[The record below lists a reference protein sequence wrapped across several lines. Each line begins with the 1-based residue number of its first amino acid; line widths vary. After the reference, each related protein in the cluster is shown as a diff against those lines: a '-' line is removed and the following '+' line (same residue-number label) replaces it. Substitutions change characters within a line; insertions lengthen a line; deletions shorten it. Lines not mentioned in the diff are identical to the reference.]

1 PADLSLR
8 VRRGKI
14 TVLAGPSGT
23 GKTTA
28 MNVSL
33 GLIPADAGQVV
44 LHTASGPV
52 DLADVDLPTWWA
64 QVSWVPQRPTFEPAT
79 LAETLGGTHEARQ
92 RALRAAGLLDVVE
105 EIGWDTRIG
114 HGAYGLSVGQGQ
126 RLALA

>member
-1 PADLSLR
+1 VAAAQGALDVLELPAPPRGRIQLGEVHEYELRSISVRAGDRDHLAPADLSLR

-79 LAETLGGTHEARQ
+79 
-92 RALRAAGLLDVVE
+92 
-105 EIGWDTRIG
+105 
-114 HGAYGLSVGQGQ
+114 
-126 RLALA
+126 